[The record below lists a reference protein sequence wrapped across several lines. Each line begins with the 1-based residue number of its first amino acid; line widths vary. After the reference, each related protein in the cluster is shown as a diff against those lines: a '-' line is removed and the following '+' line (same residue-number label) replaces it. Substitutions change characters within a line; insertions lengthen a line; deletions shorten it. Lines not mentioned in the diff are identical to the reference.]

1 MTTPSPSCSGR
12 EAGSRSRPELQMAQ
26 AAVSPRLPT
35 WSCPEGCFLGAIGAM
50 LSPAGVSS
58 VLLAPRRQAP
68 RQGGLRATQ
77 ITR

>member
-12 EAGSRSRPELQMAQ
+12 EAGSRPELQMAQ

-50 LSPAGVSS
+50 LSLAGVSS
-58 VLLAPRRQAP
+58 VLMSPRRQAP

>member
-12 EAGSRSRPELQMAQ
+12 EAGSRPELQMAQ

-35 WSCPEGCFLGAIGAM
+35 WSCPEDCFRGVIVM

-58 VLLAPRRQAP
+58 VLMAPRRQAH
-68 RQGGLRATQ
+68 RQGGLRAAQ
-77 ITR
+77 ITCL